1 MEIDRM
7 LEEAQA
13 QYMKRNISLLELADY
28 YQTYKNTHFLMM
40 DSQKD
45 VLIGMAEMGINIQ

>member
-1 MEIDRM
+1 
-7 LEEAQA
+7 
-13 QYMKRNISLLELADY
+13 MKRNISLLELADY